1 MNTLPAHAKT
11 HHPAGFGALIG
22 QVRSELTRTARK
34 AFEAHGVGLNYSQI
48 EAVRRLA
55 TLGPMCAGEL
65 AKSLCYDAGAL
76 TRLLDQLEQ
85 RGYLERHP
93 HPDDRRA
100 LRIVLS
106 RSGAALGEQLIAI
119 SEEVLDRAL
128 GDLSETE
135 QQHLADYMRRML
147 KALRAESGH

>member
-1 MNTLPAHAKT
+1 MNSVSTQSSAR
-11 HHPAGFGALIG
+11 HPAGFGALIG
-22 QVRSELTRTARK
+22 QVRSELTRAGRK
-34 AFEAHGVGLNYSQI
+34 AFEAHGIGLNYSQI

-55 TLGPMCAGEL
+55 TLGPMSASEL

-85 RGYLERHP
+85 RGYLRREP

-128 GDLSETE
+128 GDLSATE

-147 KALRAESGH
+147 NTLRAASRH

>member
-1 MNTLPAHAKT
+1 MNTVSIQAKT

-22 QVRSELTRTARK
+22 QVRSELTRAGRK

-55 TLGPMCAGEL
+55 ALGPMSAGEL

-76 TRLLDQLEQ
+76 TRMLDQLEQ

-106 RSGAALGEQLIAI
+106 RSGSALGEQLIAI
-119 SEEVLDRAL
+119 SEDVLDHAL
-128 GDLSETE
+128 SDLSEEE
-135 QQHLADYMRRML
+135 QRQLADYMRRML
-147 KALRAESGH
+147 ATLRAESAH